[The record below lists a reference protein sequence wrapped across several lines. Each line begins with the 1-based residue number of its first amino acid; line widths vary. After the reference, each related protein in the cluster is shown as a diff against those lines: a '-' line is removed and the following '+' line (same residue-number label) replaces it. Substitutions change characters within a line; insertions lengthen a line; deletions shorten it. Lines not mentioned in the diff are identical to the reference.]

1 MYSKFFKP
9 ESQSELSINLG
20 MLGVNTFFAAKP
32 SVLDCSLQEN
42 KIGNFH
48 VGIMAEAV

>member
-1 MYSKFFKP
+1 MCSKFFKP

-20 MLGVNTFFAAKP
+20 MLGVNTFFAAEP
-32 SVLDCSLQEN
+32 SVLDCSLQRN

-48 VGIMAEAV
+48 VGIMEQTV